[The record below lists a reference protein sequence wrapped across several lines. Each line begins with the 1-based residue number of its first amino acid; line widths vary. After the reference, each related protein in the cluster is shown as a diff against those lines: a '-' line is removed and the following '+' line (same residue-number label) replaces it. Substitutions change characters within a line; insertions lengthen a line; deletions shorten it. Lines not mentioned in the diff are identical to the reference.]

1 MRRHPKPA
9 GWRLALLPFLLLLT
23 AAAVPDERV
32 LQLEVGAHQLLRERG
47 GVERVAVGNPAI
59 ADVSVIN
66 TRELLITGKATGVT
80 SLMVW
85 PKSRGAVE
93 YRLRVAP
100 IADPLA
106 HQASDPELADA
117 RIIAGHGLSGRLPN
131 VLAHQ
136 RARRRVGEVEYL
148 ADTSQVG
155 PETQVMT
162 EIRIVEVR
170 RQKLKQFGLNVLK
183 SVGNTVAALGPP
195 GVLSGA
201 NASGS
206 PFAPLASGSGFLPVQ
221 SAFNLVV
228 GDPSDGLLAVL
239 GLLEGQGLARTLAE
253 PSLVAM
259 SGQTATFLA
268 GGEFPVPVSQS
279 GSSGGG
285 ITVQYKEFGVR
296 LNLTPTVL
304 GRNRI
309 ALKVAPEVSDL
320 DFTAGVQVGGVTVP
334 ALTVRR
340 TDTTVE
346 LGDGESFVIS
356 GLVSNNL
363 LSNVDQVPW
372 LGNIPILGAFFK
384 SASLSREQ
392 RELVMIVTPH
402 LVRPMRK
409 DARFPP
415 LPGAET
421 DDYDPGYTEWLLG
434 EDGDL
439 DEPSAFGFSR

>member
-1 MRRHPKPA
+1 MRVVRCAWMPV
-9 GWRLALLPFLLLLT
+9 LFLLLG
-23 AAAVPDERV
+23 AGVPDERV
-32 LQLEVGAHQLLRERG
+32 LLLEAGTHKLLREA
-47 GVERVAVGNPAI
+47 VPITRVAVGDPAV
-59 ADVSVIN
+59 ADVHVIN
-66 TRELLITGKATGVT
+66 RREVLITARKRGVT

-85 PKSRGAVE
+85 PEGRSAVE
-93 YRLRVAP
+93 YRLRVGP
-100 IADPLA
+100 VADPLV
-106 HQASDPELADA
+106 QAPDDDELIDA
-117 RIIAGHGLSGRLPN
+117 RVVPGQGLSGRLPN
-131 VLAHQ
+131 LLAHQ
-136 RARRRVGEVEYL
+136 RARARVGNAERL
-148 ADTSQVG
+148 DDHSTVG

-162 EIRIVEVR
+162 EIRIVEVS
-170 RQKLKQFGLNVLK
+170 RQKLKQFGLNILK
-183 SVGNTVAALGPP
+183 SVGNTVAAIGPP

-201 NASGS
+201 SATDG
-206 PFAPLASGSGFLPVQ
+206 PFAPLSSGAGFLPVQ
-221 SAFNLVV
+221 SAFNIVV
-228 GDPSDGLLAVL
+228 GNPNDGLLGVL

-279 GSSGGG
+279 GASSGG

-304 GRNRI
+304 SRDRI

-363 LSNVDQVPW
+363 LSNVDRVPW
-372 LGNIPILGAFFK
+372 LGSIPILGAFFK

-409 DARFPP
+409 EARFPA
-415 LPGAET
+415 LPGADTEA
-421 DDYDPGYTEWLLG
+421 YDPGYAEWLFT

-439 DEPSAFGFSR
+439 DDDPLIGFSR